1 MKQIWKEQDL
11 WLRLLSLLLAVVIWM
26 IVRDADNPVKQNTF
40 RDIPVNIAGADALKE
55 TGGLTLIEN
64 TPTVDVTVEG
74 PNNEITGA
82 SLRQRIIATVDISGI
97 TDGPGEYNVPVQVSV
112 RSSAAINAVETS
124 RVSVRVDK
132 AGVKTVPVRVDV
144 VGNPAEGYRAGKAVP
159 TTTDTVAAEGPE
171 SELREVAYAYA
182 TIDVSD
188 KNSTVTGE
196 CRIALFND
204 AGEPITGR
212 HVTYQTDSV
221 NVRVPLYP
229 VESVPLTVTLKDSDT
244 IKSDQASV
252 SIDPGNIML
261 LGDQNTLANIT
272 EINLGTLDL
281 DNVRIGVPVE
291 MEIPLPEGV
300 RLDEGQ
306 PSVVNVTIS
315 VDGVATR
322 KAKVTK
328 FILTD
333 TTQEKTPYTADVLT
347 ESVEIE
353 LRGSE
358 DALEKV
364 DINSFSIGLTVD
376 TVSLGKG
383 KHKVKGLVAATGLP
397 TGVTVV
403 ETDVEVEIEI
413 KDNEAKAENAVG
425 VRWKTPDMAQN
436 NKEARLARG
445 NYSQQYPAAV

>member
-1 MKQIWKEQDL
+1 MKRLWKEQDL

-40 RDIPVNIAGADALKE
+40 RDIPVVVVGEDILMSSE
-55 TGGLTLIEN
+55 GLSLIEN

-74 PNNEITGA
+74 PNNEITDA
-82 SLRQRIIATVDISGI
+82 SLRQRIVASVDVSNI
-97 TDGPGEYNVPVQVSV
+97 TEGAGEYNLPVQVTVS
-112 RSSAAINAVETS
+112 SSAVVNAVETS

-132 AGVKTVPVRVDV
+132 VGVKTVPVRVDV
-144 VGNPAEGYRAGKAVP
+144 VGMPAEGYRAGKAVP
-159 TTTDTVAAEGPE
+159 TTTDTVAVEGPQ

-182 TIDVSD
+182 TIDVAG

-196 CRIALFND
+196 CTIALFND
-204 AGEPITGR
+204 AGETITGK
-212 HVTYQTDSV
+212 HVTCQTDSV
-221 NVRVPLYP
+221 SVRVPLYP

-244 IKSDQASV
+244 IKSDQATV
-252 SIDPGNIML
+252 AIAPEKVML

-272 EINLGTLDL
+272 EINLGTIDL
-281 DNVRIGVPVE
+281 DNVRIGVPIE

-306 PSVVNVTIS
+306 PSVVNVTIT

-328 FILTD
+328 FVPTD
-333 TTQEKTPYTADVLT
+333 TTQEETPYTVDVLT

-358 DALEKV
+358 SALDQV
-364 DINSFSIGLTVD
+364 DMNSFSIGLTFD
-376 TVSLGKG
+376 SISLGKG
-383 KHKVKGLVAATGLP
+383 IHKVKGLVAATGLP
-397 TGVTVV
+397 TGVTIAEV
-403 ETDVEVEIEI
+403 DVEVEIEI
-413 KDNEAKAENAVG
+413 KDNEPKAEYGAGIAWRLPPV
-425 VRWKTPDMAQN
+425 TAYT
-436 NKEARLARG
+436 EEERLARG
-445 NYSQQYPAAV
+445 DYSQQYSAAV